1 MIALPDNAT
10 VDDVRALAY
19 SITEEE
25 KWAFWYDWP
34 SWARDEQLMPEGDW
48 LTWLV
53 LAGRGFGKS
62 RALAEAVRTI
72 TTREPGV
79 RIAIIGP
86 TAADCRDVI
95 IEGESGIM
103 SVFPPGEQPEY
114 LPSKRLLRFRNGS
127 QGFVYSAEEPERLRG
142 PQHGYAF
149 ADELA
154 VYPEVE
160 ALWDNLQFGLRLGE
174 RPRVI
179 VTTTPKPLPFLK
191 KLMADASTVVT
202 RGSTFDNSANL
213 PKPVLDYFRRVY
225 GGTRIGQQEL
235 MGEVLDEA
243 EGALWH
249 RSRIEA
255 LRVKEAPELV
265 RIVIAIDP
273 ATTSGENSDETG
285 IIAAGMG
292 VDGDGYVLADATCRL
307 EPFGWA
313 NRAISLFD
321 KLEADKICAEA
332 NNGGDMIE
340 ATLRTVRRN
349 IPYEKVHASRGK
361 VARAEPVAA
370 LYEQGRVHHIGAL
383 EALEAEMVNFV
394 PGALT
399 KSPNRADALVWALS
413 YLMVKAPPKQGK
425 ALWI

>member
-1 MIALPDNAT
+1 MIALPDNCTAE
-10 VDDVRALAY
+10 DVRALAY
-19 SITEEE
+19 SLTDDEAVAL
-25 KWAFWYDWP
+25 WHDWP
-34 SWARDEQLMPEGDW
+34 TWARPEQLMPEGDW

-62 RALAEAVRTI
+62 RALAEAVREI
-72 TTREPGV
+72 TTREAGV

-103 SVFPPGEQPEY
+103 SVFPPGEEPEY

-127 QGFVYSAEEPERLRG
+127 MGFVYSAEEPERLRG
-142 PQHGYAF
+142 PQHAYAF

-160 ALWDNLQFGLRLGE
+160 ALWDNLQFGLRLGT

-213 PKPVLDYFRRVY
+213 PRPVLDYFRRVY

-235 MGEVLDEA
+235 MGVVLDEA

-249 RSRIEA
+249 RAQIEA
-255 LRVKEAPELV
+255 TRVRAVPDMKRV
-265 RIVIAIDP
+265 VIAIDP

-285 IIAAGMG
+285 IVAAGLG
-292 VDGDGYVLADATCRL
+292 VDGDGYVLADVSCRL
-307 EPFGWA
+307 EPSGWA

-321 KLEADKICAEA
+321 KLGADKIVAEA

-370 LYEQGRVHHIGAL
+370 LYQQGRVHHYGGL
-383 EALEAEMVNFV
+383 PQMEDEMANFV
-394 PGALT
+394 PGALS

-413 YLMVKAPPKQGK
+413 FLMIAPPPKIGR
-425 ALWI
+425 AAWV